1 MRRLSFLFEKGTA
14 NERRWMVS
22 LYGTYVNLIIPDVDN
37 QYGAWLIRL
46 GLVMRAE
53 LDDRSYSNICKVH

>member
-1 MRRLSFLFEKGTA
+1 
-14 NERRWMVS
+14 MVS
-22 LYGTYVNLIIPDVDN
+22 LYGTYVDLIIPDIDN

-53 LDDRSYSNICKVH
+53 LDDRSYSNICNVH